1 MILENLGWNAY
12 FAAAYETLKA
22 EDTFPARVSVVEKES
37 FKITSERGVQI
48 ASVSGNY
55 RHTAITRSEFPAV
68 GDWVVVRPNP
78 LEDEQQT
85 ILSILPR
92 KTCFSRSAV
101 TGKDR
106 LGNAVMS
113 EQVLAANLDYVF
125 IVMGLDSDF
134 NLRRA
139 ERYVVAAKS
148 SGAEPVLIL
157 SKSDLSNETQTQVIE
172 LEETCPGVPIH
183 VISSLE
189 PSKLEVLD
197 QYLTSGKTVVLI
209 GSSGVGKST
218 LINQLLGSERARTG
232 EARASDGKGKHT
244 TTWRELFVLPGGAVL
259 IDNPGIREIGVWS
272 PSVEDTFADI
282 EELANSCRYTKCTHT
297 KEAGCAVLAAL
308 KSGKL
313 EKKRYQ
319 NYQALAQ
326 EAGLIRTQMSTK
338 IRSKIHEKQRK
349 QGNAKTRR

>member
-1 MILENLGWNAY
+1 MTLQDLGWNVY
-12 FAAAYETLKA
+12 FAEQFEALKS
-22 EDTFPARVSVVEKES
+22 EDTFAARVSVVEKES
-37 FKITSERGVQI
+37 FKIISERGVQI

-68 GDWVVVRPNP
+68 GDWVVVRPN

-139 ERYVVAAKS
+139 ERYVIAAKS
-148 SGAEPVLIL
+148 SGAEPILIL
-157 SKSDLSNETQTQVIE
+157 SKSDLSAETASQVPE

-183 VISSLE
+183 VITKLE
-189 PSKLEVLD
+189 PAKLEILKP
-197 QYLTSGKTVVLI
+197 YLSPGKTVVLI

-218 LINQLLGSERARTG
+218 LINLLLGSEQAKTG

-244 TTWRELFVLPGGAVL
+244 TTWRELFVLPGGAVI
-259 IDNPGIREIGVWS
+259 IDNPGIREIGVWT

-282 EELANSCRYTKCTHT
+282 EELANSCRYSKCTHT

-319 NYQALAQ
+319 NYQVLAE
-326 EAGLIRTQMSTK
+326 EAGLIRTQQNNK
-338 IRSKIHEKQRK
+338 IRSKIQEKQRK

>member
-1 MILENLGWNAY
+1 MTLQDLGWNAY
-12 FAAAYETLKA
+12 FAEQFEQLKTEESFA
-22 EDTFPARVSVVEKES
+22 ARVSVVEKEAFIIS
-37 FKITSERGVQI
+37 SERGLQK
-48 ASVSGNY
+48 ASVSGNF
-55 RHTAITRSEFPAV
+55 RFAALVRSEFPAV
-68 GDWVVVRPNP
+68 GDWVIVREN
-78 LEDEQQT
+78 LGDDEQT
-85 ILSILPR
+85 ILGILPR
-92 KTCFSRSAV
+92 KSCFSRSAV

-125 IVMGLDSDF
+125 IVMALDNDF

-139 ERYVVAAKS
+139 ERYVIAAKS
-148 SGAEPVLIL
+148 SGAEPILIL
-157 SKSDLSNETQTQVIE
+157 SKADTCPDVPGFVRQ
-172 LEETCPGVPIH
+172 LEEACPDVPIFA
-183 VISSLE
+183 ISKFQASTLE
-189 PSKLEVLD
+189 LLKP
-197 QYLTSGKTVVLI
+197 YLARGKTVVLI

-218 LINQLLGSERARTG
+218 LINLLLESDQAKTSEVRTG
-232 EARASDGKGKHT
+232 DGKGRHT

-259 IDNPGIREIGVWS
+259 IDNPGIREIGVWT

-282 EELANSCRYTKCTHT
+282 EALANECRYTKCTHT

-308 KSGKL
+308 KSGQL

-319 NYQALAQ
+319 NYQTLAE
-326 EAGLIRTQMSTK
+326 EAGLIRTQMSNK

>member
-1 MILENLGWNAY
+1 MKLEDLGWNPY
-12 FAAAYETLKA
+12 FAEQFELLKTEESFA
-22 EDTFPARVSVVEKES
+22 ARVSVVEKEAFIIS
-37 FKITSERGVQI
+37 SERGVQK
-48 ASVSGNY
+48 ASVSGNF
-55 RHTAITRSEFPAV
+55 RFAALVRSEFPAV
-68 GDWVVVRPNP
+68 GDWVIVRENP
-78 LEDEQQT
+78 GDDEQT
-85 ILSILPR
+85 ILAVLPR

-125 IVMGLDSDF
+125 VVMALNDDF

-139 ERYVVAAKS
+139 ERYVIAAKS

-157 SKSDLSNETQTQVIE
+157 SKADLCDNVAEYVSQ
-172 LEETCPGVPIH
+172 LEEACPGVPIFA
-183 VISSLE
+183 ISKFQSSTLE
-189 PSKLEVLD
+189 TLKP
-197 QYLTSGKTVVLI
+197 YLGKGKTVVLI

-218 LINQLLGSERARTG
+218 LINLLLESDQAKTG
-232 EARASDGKGKHT
+232 EARVGDGKGRHT

-259 IDNPGIREIGVWS
+259 IDNPGIREIGVWT

-282 EELANSCRYTKCTHT
+282 EALANECRYSKCTHT
-297 KEAGCAVLAAL
+297 KEPGCAVLAAL

-319 NYQALAQ
+319 NYQTLAE
-326 EAGLIRTQMSTK
+326 EAGIIRTQMSNK

>member
-1 MILENLGWNAY
+1 MTLEELGWNTY
-12 FAAAYETLKA
+12 FAEQFEKLKT
-22 EDTFPARVSVVEKES
+22 EDTFAARVSVVEKEA
-37 FKITSERGVQI
+37 FKIISEHGVQT

-55 RHTAITRSEFPAV
+55 RFTALTRSEFPAV
-68 GDWVVVRPNP
+68 GDWVIVRPNTND
-78 LEDEQQT
+78 DEQT
-85 ILSILPR
+85 ILAVLPR

-125 IVMGLDSDF
+125 VVMGLDNDF

-148 SGAEPVLIL
+148 SGAEPILIL
-157 SKSDLSNETQTQVIE
+157 SKADVCEDVKALVFQ
-172 LEETCPGVPIH
+172 LKETCPGVAIH
-183 VISSLE
+183 TISKFQPATLE
-189 PSKLEVLD
+189 ILKA
-197 QYLTSGKTVVLI
+197 YLIPGKTVVLI

-218 LINQLLGSERARTG
+218 LINLLLGQDLAKTSEVRAG
-232 EARASDGKGKHT
+232 DGKGRHT

-272 PSVEDTFADI
+272 ASVEDTFADI
-282 EELANSCRYTKCTHT
+282 ESLANECRYTKCTHT

-319 NYQALAQ
+319 NYQALAE
-326 EAGLIRTQMSTK
+326 EAGLIRTQMSNK

>member
-1 MILENLGWNAY
+1 MTLEELGWNTY
-12 FAAAYETLKA
+12 FVEQFEKLKT
-22 EDTFPARVSVVEKES
+22 EESFPARVSIVEKEA
-37 FKITSERGVQI
+37 FKISSERGIQT
-48 ASVSGNY
+48 ASVSGNF
-55 RHTAITRSEFPAV
+55 RFAAITRSEFPAV
-68 GDWVVVRPNP
+68 GDWVIVRENP
-78 LEDEQQT
+78 GDDEQT
-85 ILSILPR
+85 ILGILPR

-125 IVMGLDSDF
+125 VVMGLDNDF

-148 SGAEPVLIL
+148 SGAEPILIL
-157 SKSDLSNETQTQVIE
+157 SKADVCENVETLVQQ
-172 LEETCPGVPIH
+172 LEETCPGVAIH
-183 VISSLE
+183 AISKFQPETLE
-189 PSKLEVLD
+189 MLKT
-197 QYLTSGKTVVLI
+197 YLTPGKTVVLI

-218 LINQLLGSERARTG
+218 LINLLLGSDQAKTSEVRSG
-232 EARASDGKGKHT
+232 DGKGRHT

-259 IDNPGIREIGVWS
+259 IDNPGIREIGVWT

-282 EELANSCRYTKCTHT
+282 EALANECRYTKCTHT

-319 NYQALAQ
+319 NYQTLAE
-326 EAGLIRTQMSTK
+326 EAGLIRTQMSNK